1 MNSDANHEDS
11 NSPASTFL
19 LENGKRHGKEVEKT
33 SYVHIKIN
41 LSFIAESLLTSL
53 VFILAY

>member
-1 MNSDANHEDS
+1 MSDANHEDS

-41 LSFIAESLLTSL
+41 LSFIDESLLTSL

>member
-1 MNSDANHEDS
+1 MQITKTQTRSR
-11 NSPASTFL
+11 TFL

-41 LSFIAESLLTSL
+41 LSFTHESLLTSL

>member
-1 MNSDANHEDS
+1 MSHANHKDS

-19 LENGKRHGKEVEKT
+19 LENGKRHGKKVEKT

-41 LSFIAESLLTSL
+41 LSFIDESLLTSL

>member
-1 MNSDANHEDS
+1 MSDANHKDS

-33 SYVHIKIN
+33 SYVHTKIN
-41 LSFIAESLLTSL
+41 LSFTDESLLTSI
-53 VFILAY
+53 VFVLAY